1 MNITDIL
8 GNLPKQNSDELS
20 SKIAK
25 NAEIRRIKSR
35 NEDFISSVLNFIG
48 DENQYIQRG
57 LSYCD
62 DPARSRLSDEEKK
75 ELTKYLVSEVRNLPL
90 RLKAELD
97 RFFNDA
103 EEDKKP
109 EEGVAPEPNVVA
121 AKVFGY

>member
-20 SKIAK
+20 SKISK

-35 NEDFISSVLNFIG
+35 NEDFISSILNFIG

-62 DPARSRLSDEEKK
+62 DPRQSKITDEEKK
-75 ELTKYLVSEVRNLPL
+75 ELTNYLVSEVKNLPL
-90 RLKAELD
+90 KLKAELD
-97 RFFNDA
+97 RFFNDV

-109 EEGVAPEPNVVA
+109 EERVASEPTVVA

>member
-62 DPARSRLSDEEKK
+62 DPKQSKISDEEKK
-75 ELTKYLVSEVRNLPL
+75 ELTKYLVSEVKNLPL
-90 RLKAELD
+90 KLKAELD
-97 RFFNDA
+97 RFFNDVD
-103 EEDKKP
+103 EDKKP
-109 EEGVAPEPNVVA
+109 EEGVASEPTVVA
-121 AKVFGY
+121 AKIFGY